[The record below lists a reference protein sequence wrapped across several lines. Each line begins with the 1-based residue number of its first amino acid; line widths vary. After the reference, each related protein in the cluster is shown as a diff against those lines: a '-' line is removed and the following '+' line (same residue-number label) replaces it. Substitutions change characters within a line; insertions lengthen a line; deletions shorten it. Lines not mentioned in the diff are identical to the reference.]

1 MISNRKIIT
10 LLGALCIIMSCETSP
25 YKRIGFGAF
34 DIEVP
39 SDWKKYK
46 IRGIDSYVGGI
57 ITSSKDTLIFD
68 LGFYSP
74 DVSKNSFPMVYDSV
88 RLAELTKKER
98 GLLSNT
104 KHLIVDSLTGTVN
117 YKDYKKYKVY
127 YDSVDCF
134 EAKFIEPKNKGFG
147 ASGIYIDDLKVDGIN
162 KTRFSFYGNHL
173 VDSVQREFKK
183 ALKSIRFKE
192 YCPTDN

>member
-1 MISNRKIIT
+1 MISNRKIII
-10 LLGALCIIMSCETSP
+10 LLGALCIMSCKTSP

-39 SDWKKYK
+39 SDWKEYK

-98 GLLSNT
+98 GLLPNT
-104 KHLIVDSLTGTVN
+104 KHLIVDSLTGAIN

-127 YDSVDCF
+127 HDSVDCF

-147 ASGIYIDDLKVDGIN
+147 ASGIYIDDLKVNGVN

-192 YCPTDN
+192 YCSTDN